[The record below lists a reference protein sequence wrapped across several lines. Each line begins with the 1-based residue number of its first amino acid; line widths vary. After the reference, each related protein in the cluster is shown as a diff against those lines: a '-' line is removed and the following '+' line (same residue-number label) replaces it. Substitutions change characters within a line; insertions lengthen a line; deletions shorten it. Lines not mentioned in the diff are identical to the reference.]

1 MKKLLIA
8 LFTLSL
14 LAMPSAQAETPVI
27 RIVDKAH
34 TNFDGTFRNNELA
47 ASLLPNGKLGK
58 LIFGLTSSKR
68 TFLIDAAL
76 ISEVENMADGYTFG
90 GKEDAAGSQTARNW
104 LFRLRNVVAYN
115 DVVALPF
122 GNPDEKLVKSLAP
135 SELKFYS
142 LYAQA
147 KLQASLK
154 RSVSAQNGWRIHQH
168 EIALTKYLLEGLSA
182 ISDLRTI
189 GPKTT
194 ELRGGVVSFTLGDIH
209 PHDLGQY
216 LDSQGIAVRTGHH
229 CAWPLTRKLGVPATT
244 RASIYLYNTTDD
256 LDALIAGVQGAQKY
270 FGR

>member
-1 MKKLLIA
+1 MKKLLVT
-8 LFTLSL
+8 LFTLSFI
-14 LAMPSAQAETPVI
+14 AMPSAQAETPVI

-58 LIFGLTSSKR
+58 LVFGLTSSKR
-68 TFLIDAAL
+68 TFVIDAAL

-142 LYAQA
+142 LYAQE
-147 KLQASLK
+147 KLQTSLK
-154 RSVSAQNGWRIHQH
+154 RSVSAQNGWGGGHFS
-168 EIALTKYLLEGLSA
+168 LEL
-182 ISDLRTI
+182 
-189 GPKTT
+189 P
-194 ELRGGVVSFTLGDIH
+194 
-209 PHDLGQY
+209 
-216 LDSQGIAVRTGHH
+216 
-229 CAWPLTRKLGVPATT
+229 
-244 RASIYLYNTTDD
+244 IY
-256 LDALIAGVQGAQKY
+256 
-270 FGR
+270 